1 MPSSRAISWQLLA
14 LYALPAFALA
24 IPTIP
29 VYVYLPTFYAES
41 LGLGLS
47 VTGGV
52 LLLARVADVFTDPLI
67 GIASD
72 RMPSRWGH
80 RKPWIAI
87 GAILCGWAL
96 VQLLI
101 PVNSVSAG
109 YLALWAVLLY
119 LGWTMVAIPYT
130 AWGAELSNDYHQRAR
145 ITGAREAAM
154 IFGILIAGSL
164 PAGAAALG
172 WTERDGLAA
181 AAWLAIGVGVPTIAL
196 LLWCVPD
203 AKLRTVPGHQS
214 IKPQQK
220 KSFWIS
226 LRPILSNAPFVRLLS
241 GWFINGL
248 ANGIPAVLFP
258 LYLQYG
264 LQVGPAQRG
273 ILIGVYFFSGIL
285 AIPGWVWLSRRWS
298 KHRVWCAA
306 MMLACLAFI
315 WVPLLNPGDFV
326 LFLAVCVVTG
336 CALGADL
343 SLPPAMQAD
352 VVEFDTLKSGHHRA
366 GLFFALWSMGTKLA
380 LACAVGFSFPVLEVF
395 GFQPGQANQASALFA
410 LVVIYALV
418 PTVLKVGAIVLIWGH
433 PLTERRQSIIRRRLA
448 SRNHLSERGM
458 VQ

>member
-1 MPSSRAISWQLLA
+1 MPSSNAISWRLLA
-14 LYALPAFALA
+14 LYSLPAFALA
-24 IPTIP
+24 VPTIP

-47 VTGGV
+47 ITGGV
-52 LLLARVADVFTDPLI
+52 LLLARIADVITDPLI
-67 GIASD
+67 GIVSD
-72 RMPSRWGH
+72 RVSLRWGR
-80 RKPWIAI
+80 RKPWIGI
-87 GAILCGWAL
+87 GAILCGLAL

-101 PVNSVSAG
+101 PGDFVGAG
-109 YLALWAVLLY
+109 YLAFWAVLLY

-130 AWGAELSNDYHQRAR
+130 AWGAELSNDYHQRAH

-164 PAGAAALG
+164 PASAAALG

-181 AAWLAIGVGVPTIAL
+181 AAWLAIGIGFPTIAL
-196 LLWCVPD
+196 LLWRVPD
-203 AKLRTVPGHQS
+203 TKHINIPDRSLAKTHQ
-214 IKPQQK
+214 KQTWWLTLK
-220 KSFWIS
+220 
-226 LRPILSNAPFVRLLS
+226 PILSNAPFIRLLS

-273 ILIGVYFFSGIL
+273 ILIGVYFLSGIL
-285 AIPGWVWLSRRWS
+285 AIPAWVWLSRHWS

-306 MMLACLAFI
+306 MMLACSAFI

-326 LFLAVCVVTG
+326 LFLMICVVTG

-352 VVEFDTLKSGHHRA
+352 VVEFDTFKTGHHQA

-380 LACAVGFSFPVLEVF
+380 LACAVGIAFPVLDAF
-395 GFQPGQANQASALFA
+395 GFQPGQSNQASALFA

-418 PTVLKVGAIVLIWGH
+418 PTVLKVGAVFLIWGH
-433 PLTERRQSIIRRRLA
+433 PLTSHRQEIIRRRLA
-448 SRNHLSERGM
+448 SKNLQPSEK
-458 VQ
+458 